1 MSKSKNKTR
10 QNETKNKSKQNEIEK
25 KISIFFQNEKD
36 ILLQVIFEWYSR
48 RSRR

>member
-25 KISIFFQNEKD
+25 KISIFFSK
-36 ILLQVIFEWYSR
+36 
-48 RSRR
+48 

>member
-25 KISIFFQNEKD
+25 KISIFFQNEKK
-36 ILLQVIFEWYSR
+36 IYYYK
-48 RSRR
+48 